1 MLPIFSGW
9 SNIYHF
15 NQKRGGSMIKK
26 KEKVKDL
33 LFDKIDCRKPCKEL
47 QQEFDCSL
55 VFRFFLH
62 LQC

>member
-26 KEKVKDL
+26 KKVKDL
-33 LFDKIDCRKPCKEL
+33 LFDKIDAAG
-47 QQEFDCSL
+47 
-55 VFRFFLH
+55 V
-62 LQC
+62 